1 MPLITVTVR
10 KPKTPAFKAAR
21 LDGAHAA
28 VAAGVPAADRFQRAP
43 ELETGRQ
50 VRGDGLCAEGA

>member
-1 MPLITVTVR
+1 MPLVTLTVR

-28 VAAGVPAADRFQRAP
+28 VAAGVPAADRFQ
-43 ELETGRQ
+43 GRRSWRL
-50 VRGDGLCAEGA
+50 VDKSAAMGCVPRGA

>member
-1 MPLITVTVR
+1 MPLVTLTVR

-43 ELETGRQ
+43 ELEMVDKSAAMGC
-50 VRGDGLCAEGA
+50 VPRGA

>member
-1 MPLITVTVR
+1 MPLVTLTVR

-28 VAAGVPAADRFQRAP
+28 VAAGVPGSGSLP
-43 ELETGRQ
+43 
-50 VRGDGLCAEGA
+50 EGAGAGDW

>member
-1 MPLITVTVR
+1 MPLITLTVR

-43 ELETGRQ
+43 ELETG
-50 VRGDGLCAEGA
+50 